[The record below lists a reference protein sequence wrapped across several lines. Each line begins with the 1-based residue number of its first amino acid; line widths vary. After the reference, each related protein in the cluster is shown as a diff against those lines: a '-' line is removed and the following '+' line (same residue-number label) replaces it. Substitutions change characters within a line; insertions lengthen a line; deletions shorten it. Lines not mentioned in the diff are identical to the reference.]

1 MARNND
7 KINCPTNL
15 TSPRLYALL
24 LNAVEERGI
33 LKSEDARKTVF
44 PNARASAYKFN
55 PDNNDTHGESTLAL
69 YGLIEYVNENE
80 FRVSHLGKRLLE
92 VFEKGANGKYNV
104 KAGSEYSFNS
114 VMIDCLCGW
123 KDSSGESLIFP
134 GMLLL
139 KIISDSRLGGFI
151 EERDWAYVCSESS
164 YRDDA
169 DYEKLVQDL
178 ILFRNSGDDVAIAN
192 TYAFLVAF
200 SGDWN
205 LFDRVTIDSKNRWT
219 LKEITSQNLKARI
232 KDYDLLVNSNNSLL
246 DKEENVEECEEKRS
260 KERII
265 KPFMIPDAMTIY
277 DTTTDISVQMDL
289 VKSQGIET
297 GDKVLFVDE
306 AIERLRAYS
315 VFGINAMIENNTE
328 YDIQISKANRVNK
341 DKESF
346 LIQQMK
352 EDEQDA

>member
-24 LNAVEERGI
+24 LNAVEERGTV
-33 LKSEDARKTVF
+33 KSEDARKTIF

-55 PDNNDTHGESTLAL
+55 SDNNDTHGESTLAL
-69 YGLIEYVNENE
+69 YGLIEYVAENE
-80 FRVSHLGKRLLE
+80 FRVSHLGKRLME
-92 VFEKGANGKYNV
+92 VFEKGSNGKYNV

-123 KDSSGESLIFP
+123 KDSSGDSLIFP

-164 YRDDA
+164 YRNDA

-178 ILFRNSGDDVAIAN
+178 AKFRNSEDDVAITN

-205 LFDRVTIDSKNRWT
+205 LFDRITVDSKNRWT
-219 LKEITSQNLKARI
+219 LKEITSQNLKTRI
-232 KDYDLLVNSNNSLL
+232 RDYDLLVNSNHSLL
-246 DKEENVEECEEKRS
+246 EKDKKDEECEENHS
-260 KERII
+260 KKRII
-265 KPFMIPDAMTIY
+265 KPFMIPDTMNIY
-277 DTTTDISVQMDL
+277 DSTTDINVQVDL
-289 VKSQGIET
+289 VRSQGIEI

-306 AIERLRAYS
+306 AIKRLRAYS
-315 VFGINAMIENNTE
+315 VFGINAMIKNNTE
-328 YDIQISKANRVNK
+328 YDIEIAKANRVNK

-352 EDEQDA
+352 EEQDA